1 MTTFTRIADQNE
13 TSTEF
18 AANAFDKLIIALT
31 GVLAMVALFA
41 VA

>member
-1 MTTFTRIADQNE
+1 MTAFIRTAIQDE
-13 TSTEF
+13 TATEF
-18 AANAFDKLIIALT
+18 AANAFDKLVIALT